1 MKPQKTGI
9 LLLALLLAAMVLVP
23 IASADTAGTDLVK
36 KWQADHSIRVTK
48 TVSTHYSNGTL
59 VTDTTYT
66 GTGTDEK
73 VRH

>member
-36 KWQADHSIRVTK
+36 KMAGRSHDQGHKDR
-48 TVSTHYSNGTL
+48 
-59 VTDTTYT
+59 
-66 GTGTDEK
+66 
-73 VRH
+73 